1 MGGKNMP
8 LKARVSGPVME
19 IDKLEKGQELPE
31 MEICYDEDMQGRF
44 LAALQEENPWYYS
57 ESPWGG
63 PVTYHPLLDDAPM
76 ESAMYSYQYPFS
88 FVHAKQETEF
98 INPLPLGK
106 PARAITKIVDKYVKR
121 DKGYIVIE
129 SLIVDEDGVEIMRT
143 RNHAMIDDERVKEA
157 AKYGLLHVPPL
168 TTAQLDKKKEVDS

>member
-1 MGGKNMP
+1 MGGKKMP

-19 IDKLEKGQELPE
+19 IDKMEVGQELPK
-31 MEICYDEDMQGRF
+31 MEILYDEDMQGRF

-63 PVTYHPLLDDAPM
+63 PITYHPLLDDAPM
-76 ESAMYSYQYPFS
+76 ESAMHCYQYPFS

-106 PARAITKIVDKYVKR
+106 RARIFTEIVDKYVKR
-121 DKGYIVIE
+121 NKGYIVIE

-157 AKYGLLHVPPL
+157 AKYGLLHVPPSS
-168 TTAQLDKKKEVDS
+168 TVQLAKKTEVDS

>member
-1 MGGKNMP
+1 MP
-8 LKARVSGPVME
+8 LIARVDGPVME
-19 IDKLEKGQELPE
+19 FDKLEVGEILPE
-31 MEICYDEDMQGRF
+31 MNVVYDEDMQGRF
-44 LAALQEENPWYYS
+44 LAALQEENPWYYK

-63 PVTYHPLLDDAPM
+63 PLTYHPLLDDAPM
-76 ESAMYSYQYPFS
+76 EAAMHRYQYPFS
-88 FVHAKQETEF
+88 FVHARQETEF

-106 PARAITKIVDKYVKR
+106 PARITTKIVEKYIKR

-157 AKYGLLHVPPL
+157 KKYGLLHVPPSSSAPR
-168 TTAQLDKKKEVDS
+168 TRKTEAD

>member
-1 MGGKNMP
+1 MP

-19 IDKLEKGQELPE
+19 IDKMEKGQELPE
-31 MEICYDEDMQGRF
+31 MEILYDEDMQGRF

-63 PVTYHPLLDDAPM
+63 PITYHPLLDDAPM
-76 ESAMYSYQYPFS
+76 ESAMYRYQYPFS

-168 TTAQLDKKKEVDS
+168 SSAQFGKKTEVDS

>member
-1 MGGKNMP
+1 MP
-8 LKARVSGPVME
+8 LKARVDGPVME
-19 IDKLEKGQELPE
+19 FDKLEVGETLPE
-31 MEICYDEDMQGRF
+31 MNVVYDEDMQGRF

-63 PVTYHPLLDDAPM
+63 PLTYHPLLDDAPM
-76 ESAMYSYQYPFS
+76 EAAMHCYQYPFG
-88 FVHAKQETEF
+88 FVHARQETEF

-106 PARAITKIVDKYVKR
+106 PACITTKIADKYVKR
-121 DKGYIVIE
+121 GKGYIVIE

-157 AKYGLLHVPPL
+157 RNYGLLHVPPSSS
-168 TTAQLDKKKEVDS
+168 AQNAKKTEVD